1 MICSYLGSMPFMFH
15 RHLSCTCVFIQC
27 SRHIFMEDFFF
38 LPLDPLT
45 WVSLVQKLCVTA
57 IVRRQLRDYK
67 NWVVTFFFPS
77 FTFPLLGPDG
87 AAVATSELDPLPPS
101 DLSTAIA
108 LLPLSPSVHHP
119 LISVC
124 RSVYPWTGCDS
135 GGRGTATQRVK
146 TK

>member
-1 MICSYLGSMPFMFH
+1 MFK
-15 RHLSCTCVFIQC
+15 TYIYGG
-27 SRHIFMEDFFF
+27 FFF
-38 LPLDPLT
+38 FTIRPTDMSFTSSKIMCYSNCKKTTERLQELSGNL
-45 WVSLVQKLCVTA
+45 
-57 IVRRQLRDYK
+57 
-67 NWVVTFFFPS
+67 FFPS